1 MNTQIK
7 LDPHVYEE
15 LVKLA
20 SKLNIPPE
28 QLANK
33 ILYEVLEENNII
45 LPEAKKLYKLIKT
58 KYKASKH
65 DAWLHALSLHID
77 AGHKIIQMIREVT
90 KDAMDIGYRLE
101 DISLQIWEGIDRVW
115 IKLYKTRWG
124 TPWSHEASIDLCENG
139 TAQVFIESIIGFKDK
154 LGSQAEEIEEKLEE
168 K

>member
-7 LDPHVYEE
+7 LNPHVHEK

-28 QLANK
+28 QLTNK

-65 DAWLHALSLHID
+65 DAWLQALSLYID

-101 DISLQIWEGIDRVW
+101 DISLQIWEVIDRVW
-115 IKLYKTRWG
+115 IKLYRIRWNFMN
-124 TPWSHEASIDLCENG
+124 A
-139 TAQVFIESIIGFKDK
+139 
-154 LGSQAEEIEEKLEE
+154 
-168 K
+168 